1 MNTEQLHLAIMSG
14 NDWGNRLS
22 ENDSFYRLLF
32 KLDKKR
38 DNETEKLTNEEVNW
52 LFASYKKWFTKTQA
66 MLEDCF
72 EDNQGNQEAQKYGE
86 QLKFDILDH
95 VHQILNECK
104 LESEE
109 LRGKLQVQADIEKQR
124 LLRIEQEKIDNEKK
138 NMEL

>member
-1 MNTEQLHLAIMSG
+1 MNTEQLHLAVMSG

-52 LFASYKKWFTKTQA
+52 LFASYKKWFTKTQD

-72 EDNQGNQEAQKYGE
+72 EDSQGNQEAQKYGE
-86 QLKFDILDH
+86 QLKFDILSH

-124 LLRIEQEKIDNEKK
+124 LLRIEQEKVDNEKK